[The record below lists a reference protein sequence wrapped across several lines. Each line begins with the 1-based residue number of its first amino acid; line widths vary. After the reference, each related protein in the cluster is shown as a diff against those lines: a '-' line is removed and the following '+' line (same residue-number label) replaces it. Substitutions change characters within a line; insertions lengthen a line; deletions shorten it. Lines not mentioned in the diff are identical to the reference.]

1 MGRSQPTSKG
11 HPASVGDDASSVTF
25 SCSGVDMSTFMEE
38 IIAAR
43 QQMQLV
49 NEGRNDEVVMTD
61 RQRQAA

>member
-1 MGRSQPTSKG
+1 MGQSQPTSKS
-11 HPASVGDDASSVTF
+11 HSASVGDDASSVTF

-49 NEGRNDEVVMTD
+49 NDGRNNEVVMTD
-61 RQRQAA
+61 RQRQAV